1 METKGFSLP
10 KNNNTNTIENSDKNL
25 NNFVIAVLHL
35 KSR

>member
-1 METKGFSLP
+1 MMPFIQLP
-10 KNNNTNTIENSDKNL
+10 HAVFEFIAENSDKNL